1 MLKPSILIRLVYN
14 RNYKRYEKGM
24 MMMTKLTNEAI
35 RYIEANDT
43 GYHYYEMTPQE
54 ARVSRSIPKWHS
66 ALMPTL
72 ASIEDKKITVRD
84 GAKINVRI
92 YTPITE
98 NTLPVIVYYHGGGW
112 VFGDLESADA
122 GCQLLAEKVQAIVV
136 SIDYR
141 LAPEFPF
148 PTPVFDAYDAL
159 LWVHEHAAELNGD
172 PSRLIVAGDSAG
184 GNLATVMTHLAKHEN
199 GPTIT
204 AQALIYPVT
213 TLNVTMDS
221 YEKFGTH
228 FGLDRQG
235 MEWFAGL
242 YSTAKNFANPLV
254 SPLQAQ
260 DFTNLPKTILLAAE
274 ADVLFDEGVS
284 YTQKLAAAGVEVEHI
299 VMPGLI
305 HSYFS
310 KMAYFEEATID
321 TVEKIAAFIK

>member
-1 MLKPSILIRLVYN
+1 
-14 RNYKRYEKGM
+14 
-24 MMMTKLTNEAI
+24 MMTQLTNEAI
-35 RYIEANDT
+35 RYIEDCDT
-43 GYHYYEMTPQE
+43 GLHYYEMTPQE
-54 ARVSRSIPKWHS
+54 ARASRTVPKWKS
-66 ALMPTL
+66 ALAPTL

-84 GAKINVRI
+84 DSKINIRI
-92 YTPITE
+92 YTPVNE
-98 NTLPVIVYYHGGGW
+98 KMLPIIVYYHGGGW

-122 GCQLLAEKVQAIVV
+122 GCQLLAAKAQAIVV

-184 GNLATVMTHLAKHEN
+184 GNLATVMTHIAKQEN

-213 TLNVTMDS
+213 NTNFTMNS
-221 YEKFGTH
+221 YEKFGAH
-228 FGLDRQG
+228 FGLDTQG
-235 MEWFAGL
+235 MEWFTGY
-242 YSTAKNFANPLV
+242 YSTNENLKNPLV
-254 SPLQAQ
+254 SPLQAD
-260 DFTNLPKTILLAAE
+260 DFTDLPKTILLAAE

-284 YTQKLAAAGVEVEHI
+284 YAEKLATAGVKVKHI

-310 KMAYFEEATID
+310 KMEYFEEATIE
-321 TVEKIAAFIK
+321 TVEKIAAFINCTSA

>member
-1 MLKPSILIRLVYN
+1 
-14 RNYKRYEKGM
+14 
-24 MMMTKLTNEAI
+24 MTQLTNEAI
-35 RYIEANDT
+35 RYIEDTDT
-43 GYHYYEMTPQE
+43 GLHYYEMTPQE
-54 ARVSRSIPKWHS
+54 ARASRTVPKWQS
-66 ALMPTL
+66 ALAPTL

-84 GAKINVRI
+84 DSKINVRI
-92 YTPITE
+92 YTPVNE
-98 NTLPVIVYYHGGGW
+98 KMLPIIVYYHGGGW

-122 GCQLLAEKVQAIVV
+122 GCQLLADKAQAIVV

-184 GNLATVMTHLAKHEN
+184 GNLATVMTHIAKQEN
-199 GPTIT
+199 GPAIT

-213 TLNVTMDS
+213 NTNFTMDS
-221 YEKFGTH
+221 YKKFGAH
-228 FGLDRQG
+228 FGLDIQG
-235 MEWFAGL
+235 MEWFSGH
-242 YSTAKNFANPLV
+242 YSISENLANPLV
-254 SPLQAQ
+254 SPLQAK
-260 DFTNLPKTILLAAE
+260 DFTDLPKTILLAGE

-284 YTQKLAAAGVEVEHI
+284 YAEKLATAGVEVKHI

-310 KMAYFEEATID
+310 KMEYFEKATIE
-321 TVEKIAAFIK
+321 TVEKIAAFINCPSS